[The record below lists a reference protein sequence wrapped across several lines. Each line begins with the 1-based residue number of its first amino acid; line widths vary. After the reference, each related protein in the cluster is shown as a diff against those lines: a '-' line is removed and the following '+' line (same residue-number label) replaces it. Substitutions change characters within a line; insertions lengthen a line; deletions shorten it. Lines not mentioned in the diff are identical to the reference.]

1 MVLSSCQPSS
11 VYCQPVRGRWIKPLF
26 LDFIYAPPSLETSS
40 FMTHLAQSPKIFM
53 FTTDHTYI
61 VMLAVNTIVKQ
72 ESVISNS
79 ALPHRQA
86 RAGSRSFHV
95 NT

>member
-1 MVLSSCQPSS
+1 
-11 VYCQPVRGRWIKPLF
+11 
-26 LDFIYAPPSLETSS
+26 
-40 FMTHLAQSPKIFM
+40 MTHLAQSPKIFM